1 MVEMRVPG
9 RKGGRGLGAGRTP
22 AETGFDHALVSE
34 ERQSSASPQHERR
47 WRRKELTRVG
57 EKAGALGLW
66 RGAGTQLRG
75 GGEGLRRPSVEGDTE
90 RGFRLGSLGTGV
102 GVGGTGGCK
111 REGWGNTGSLD
122 RGSWWN
128 LEDTSSAG
136 ISPGDGHSGG
146 GHGWAD
152 SLRRAH
158 HSEDLNF
165 PSLPPKWRKIPFCD
179 WVSSCWLEAKGGFG

>member
-1 MVEMRVPG
+1 MEWWRWG
-9 RKGGRGLGAGRTP
+9 FFWEEGRGLGAGRTP
-22 AETGFDHALVSE
+22 AETGPDHALTSE
-34 ERQSSASPQHERR
+34 EGPSSASPQHERR

-57 EKAGALGLW
+57 ERAGALGLW

-75 GGEGLRRPSVEGDTE
+75 GGEGLCRPSVEGDTE

-122 RGSWWN
+122 RGSCWN

-136 ISPGDGHSGG
+136 VSPGDWHSGG
-146 GHGWAD
+146 GCGWAD
-152 SLRRAH
+152 SLRTAH
-158 HSEDLNF
+158 HSEDRNF
-165 PSLPPKWRKIPFCD
+165 TSLP
-179 WVSSCWLEAKGGFG
+179 KGEERSHFVI